1 MSIKGLMNSMTRPEQ
16 FMFTMACLVVV
27 LAVIGVVLNQ

>member
-27 LAVIGVVLNQ
+27 LGVVAIL